1 MKNVKT
7 LRKKNAEF
15 LVQLLIDQRFY
26 VVRLENY
33 DEKVLREKANGIRTK
48 RDAEMAKLNKKL
60 EDENRKGQPPKQ
72 EEMEGYLGFDKSL
85 KEVEKVINEFEAL
98 KEGQTK
104 GKKSIK
110 DVRKILKVMDGL
122 SSVEKDELNNL

>member
-15 LVQLLIDQRFY
+15 LANLLIDQRFY
-26 VVRLENY
+26 LERLENY
-33 DEKVLREKANGIRTK
+33 DEKPLREKANGIRAK
-48 RDAEMAKLNKKL
+48 RDAELAKVNKKL
-60 EDENRKGQPPKQ
+60 EDEKRKGQPPKQ

-85 KEVEKVINEFEAL
+85 KEVEKVINEFEEL

-110 DVRKILKVMDGL
+110 DVRKILKIMDGL